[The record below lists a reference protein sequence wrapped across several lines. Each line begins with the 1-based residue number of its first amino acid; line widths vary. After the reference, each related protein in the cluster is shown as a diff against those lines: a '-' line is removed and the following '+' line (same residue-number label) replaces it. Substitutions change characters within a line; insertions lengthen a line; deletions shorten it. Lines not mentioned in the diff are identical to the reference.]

1 MAFRARC
8 LEACLELF
16 RQMEAGGEP
25 ITIRRHGKAVARRSG
40 TQGPDG
46 QGQITRPWDKLR
58 GSGSLLASPEESV
71 LQADVFEAL
80 RD

>member
-1 MAFRARC
+1 MAFRAR
-8 LEACLELF
+8 CLELF

-25 ITIRRHGKAVARRSG
+25 ITIRRHGKAVARRSAP
-40 TQGPDG
+40 QGPD
-46 QGQITRPWDKLR
+46 GQITRPWDKLR
-58 GSGSLLASPEESV
+58 GSGSLLASPEESA